1 MLDVHSRLTGGGA
14 QRGRMQFVWPWRTR
28 SRKKFEGL
36 FEGLSDMRR
45 TREQS
50 LALRKTLL
58 DCAEQ
63 IFARKGFAQTTLDE
77 IAAKAGVTRGA
88 IYVHFKSKADVFE
101 ALFERPDLSLA
112 PFDLTAR
119 PASMRPMAWLA
130 QELRGKLK
138 RMLGNR
144 SARRL
149 YGIALA
155 DAESVRRNAALA
167 KRMESAVAGA
177 EAKIADVLGDAA
189 QCGEID
195 TALDTQA
202 SARFIYAAL
211 TGFFCR
217 QLAGG
222 QPGADDLLVA
232 RVVETVLCC
241 VQLSTPDHIAAQ
253 PASRAPASPQ
263 PALQSALR
271 G

>member
-1 MLDVHSRLTGGGA
+1 
-14 QRGRMQFVWPWRTR
+14 
-28 SRKKFEGL
+28 
-36 FEGLSDMRR
+36 MRR

-88 IYVHFKSKADVFE
+88 IYVHFRNKADVFE

-112 PFDLTAR
+112 PFDLPSR
-119 PASMRPMAWLA
+119 PASMRPMAWLT

-167 KRMESAVAGA
+167 KRMELAVANA
-177 EAKIADVLGDAA
+177 ETKIADVLGDAA
-189 QCGEID
+189 RGGEID
-195 TALDTQA
+195 SALDTHA

-217 QLAGG
+217 ELSGG
-222 QPGADDLLVA
+222 QPGADDTLVA
-232 RVVETVLCC
+232 RVVDTVLCC
-241 VQLSTPDHIAAQ
+241 VQLSTPDHLAPQAVRRVDCVDAAI
-253 PASRAPASPQ
+253 Q
-263 PALQSALR
+263 PALR

>member
-1 MLDVHSRLTGGGA
+1 
-14 QRGRMQFVWPWRTR
+14 
-28 SRKKFEGL
+28 
-36 FEGLSDMRR
+36 MRR

-88 IYVHFKSKADVFE
+88 IYVHFKSKAAVFE
-101 ALFERPDLSLA
+101 ALFERPDLTLA
-112 PFDLTAR
+112 PFDLPAR
-119 PASMRPMAWLA
+119 PASARPMAWLA

-167 KRMESAVAGA
+167 TRIESAVANVEG
-177 EAKIADVLGDAA
+177 KIADVLNDAA

-195 TALDTQA
+195 VTLDTHA

-232 RVVETVLCC
+232 RVVDTVLCC
-241 VQLSTPDHIAAQ
+241 VQLSTPDHI
-253 PASRAPASPQ
+253 SPQ
-263 PALQSALR
+263 PAPRTGTAVQPALR

>member
-1 MLDVHSRLTGGGA
+1 
-14 QRGRMQFVWPWRTR
+14 
-28 SRKKFEGL
+28 
-36 FEGLSDMRR
+36 MRR

-88 IYVHFKSKADVFE
+88 IYVHFKSKAEVFE
-101 ALFERPDLSLA
+101 ALFERPDLTLA
-112 PFDLTAR
+112 PFDLGLR
-119 PASMRPMAWLA
+119 PATIRPMAWLA
-130 QELRGKLK
+130 QELRSKLK

-167 KRMESAVAGA
+167 KRMEAAVAIA
-177 EAKIADVLGDAA
+177 ELKIADVLGDAA
-189 QCGEID
+189 RCGEID
-195 TALDTQA
+195 MSLDMPA

-241 VQLSTPDHIAAQ
+241 VQLSTPDHLSQQ
-253 PASRAPASPQ
+253 PVYRPGMTV
-263 PALQSALR
+263 QSALR

>member
-1 MLDVHSRLTGGGA
+1 
-14 QRGRMQFVWPWRTR
+14 
-28 SRKKFEGL
+28 
-36 FEGLSDMRR
+36 MRR

-77 IAAKAGVTRGA
+77 IASKAGVTRGA
-88 IYVHFKSKADVFE
+88 IYVHFRSKADVFE

-112 PFDLTAR
+112 PFDLPSR
-119 PASMRPMAWLA
+119 PASMRPMAWLT

-167 KRMESAVAGA
+167 KRMELAVANA
-177 EAKIADVLGDAA
+177 ETKIADVLGDAA
-189 QCGEID
+189 RGGEID
-195 TALDTQA
+195 SALDTHA

-217 QLAGG
+217 ELSGG
-222 QPGADDLLVA
+222 HPGADDTLVA
-232 RVVETVLCC
+232 RVVDTVLCC
-241 VQLSTPDHIAAQ
+241 VQLSTPDHIAPQA
-253 PASRAPASPQ
+253 ARRVDCVDAAIQ
-263 PALQSALR
+263 PALR

>member
-1 MLDVHSRLTGGGA
+1 
-14 QRGRMQFVWPWRTR
+14 
-28 SRKKFEGL
+28 
-36 FEGLSDMRR
+36 MRR

-50 LALRKTLL
+50 LAQRKTLL

-63 IFARKGFAQTTLDE
+63 IFYKKGFAHATLDE

-88 IYVHFKSKADVFE
+88 IYVHFSSKAAVFE

-112 PFDLTAR
+112 PFDLAVR
-119 PASMRPMAWLA
+119 PAGASPMSWLA
-130 QELRGKLK
+130 HELRTKLH
-138 RMLGNR
+138 RMLSNR

-155 DAESVRRNAALA
+155 DAESVRRNAPLA
-167 KRMESAVAGA
+167 ARMQAAATAA
-177 EAKIADVLGDAA
+177 EARIAAVLAEAA

-195 TALDTQA
+195 ASLDNEA

-217 QLAGG
+217 QLACEKR
-222 QPGADDLLVA
+222 GADEWLVA
-232 RVVETVLCC
+232 RVVDTALCC
-241 VQLSTPDHIAAQ
+241 VQHVTHASLNDAVPATAPHARAQ
-253 PASRAPASPQ
+253 ARAPEHGARMRRADQDERPV
-263 PALQSALR
+263 LR